1 VSHPLARSVWLVV
14 VEGHQSLDVT
24 GPSEVFAGA
33 NAVLD
38 ANGSR
43 APRYRLS
50 VVGPAVGPVAGE
62 SGLQLMADRSWR
74 TPPAE
79 HLARTVDDLV
89 VAGGNGVQQALH
101 DPVLLSW
108 VTTMAE
114 QAERVVSICSGS
126 FVLAEAGLLRDR
138 RATTHWSRFDQ
149 FEARYPR
156 TTLDR
161 DALFVRDGD
170 VITSAGVTAGI
181 DLALALVEDDHGTQV
196 AQTVARHLVV
206 FLRRPGGQSQFAAP
220 TWSDPV
226 ELAPIRE
233 VCAAIHADPSADLS
247 VAALAERAGMS
258 ERNFAR
264 VFRRELGESPG
275 RYVERARVDA
285 ARRALESHSFGVDA
299 VARSCGFGSAET
311 MRRAFLRQLG
321 VPPSH
326 YRKRFSHAHDIRSA
340 LVR

>member
-1 VSHPLARSVWLVV
+1 MSGPLARNVWLVV

-38 ANGSR
+38 AVGR
-43 APRYRLS
+43 TAPRYRLS
-50 VVGPAVGPVAGE
+50 VVGPVAGPVAGE
-62 SGLQLMADRSWR
+62 SGLQLVADRAWVD
-74 TPPAE
+74 PARE
-79 HLARTVDDLV
+79 PESRVDDLV
-89 VAGGNGVQQALH
+89 VAGGNGVQQAIY
-101 DPVLLSW
+101 DAALLSW
-108 VTTMAE
+108 VAE
-114 QAERVVSICSGS
+114 HAEHAERVVSICSGS

-149 FEARYPR
+149 FDARYPR
-156 TTLDR
+156 TSLDR
-161 DALFVRDGD
+161 DALFVRDGKF
-170 VITSAGVTAGI
+170 ITSAGVTAGI
-181 DLALALVEDDHGTQV
+181 DLALALVEDDHGTHV

-247 VAALAERAGMS
+247 VAALAMRAGMS

-264 VFRRELGESPG
+264 VFRSELGDSPG
-275 RYVERARVDA
+275 RYVERVRVDA
-285 ARRALESHSFGVDA
+285 ARRALEAQSSGVE
-299 VARSCGFGSAET
+299 VIARACGFGSAET

-321 VPPSH
+321 VAPSH
-326 YRKRFSHAHDIRSA
+326 YRKRFSHAHEFRSA